1 MSRYGENLGE
11 DAEIDVGSLLLVLW
25 RRKGWV
31 IFWTLVGLALAAA
44 FLLLVDPVYR
54 TDARLLI
61 ERRETVFTRPN
72 DEKNVSVSPDFD
84 VLTLASQVE
93 VLRSRSILKPV
104 AEKLKLAQL
113 AEFDPL
119 LEAGT
124 GSRNPIA
131 SILALIGFQN
141 DNVNDTREGRVLG
154 ALSDKLAVYSVGD
167 SRVVAVQVTSKDPVL
182 AAEIAN
188 AISDEYILTQ
198 RADDGI
204 RAKGASQFLESE
216 IENLRARVDQ
226 SERAV
231 EEFRASAD
239 LIAVDNESTLTKQQ
253 LSETLTLMSE
263 VSAQRAAAEA
273 KSDQIRR
280 LIRSGA
286 ALDSSSDVQGSPLI
300 QRLREQ
306 QVGLK
311 ARIVDLQ
318 TSLLPNHPQVQAARS
333 QLKDLEEEIGRQ
345 ALLIAR
351 ALEGDA
357 QIAKARQQELEQQVA
372 RLKTATARANEQEIK
387 LRALER
393 DARSQRELLETYL
406 MRFRESTARQNS
418 ELLPVNARVIS
429 KANAPVKRHFP
440 KVGPT
445 LAVAGF
451 AGGFL
456 SCLFILL
463 GELMSGRALRGRDM
477 TQEQRQPVD
486 PKVSE
491 TAVSR
496 SAAALKR
503 IQDFEQKKAATSQE
517 PPIEEAPLIAPLTDR
532 AARRR
537 KVAPPIVV
545 REERGAARPDTAS
558 IASDHPID
566 AQDLDDDI
574 ETHARDH
581 AEDHAEIADQPVGA
595 SEIAESSDDDLVRD
609 LAPTAM
615 VDLDVNMADEE
626 VREEDDLGLQSEME
640 DTSSEIGEIE
650 AIMASDRGEG
660 TAPEVG
666 ELPAGFQDR
675 GEELAVDALDERASA
690 APIEALARAV
700 APQDAALNRK
710 EPSVT
715 QENHRRIDTD
725 LYTMEDAL
733 AAIEQYQLQQI
744 VVLPVFQNFS
754 CADLA
759 LELARAVGASGKRT
773 VFVDI
778 TSIEFG
784 DDVALAGIA
793 DVMAGEAE
801 LEEVIFADPMSPVD
815 LIASGTLQLEVE
827 DWDEGH
833 MQDVLDRISEDYDI
847 VILHAGEGT
856 IAPYL
861 EELIERCDMMLFAV
875 GVPISRRQV
884 ADILSARIGE
894 VPAHS
899 MFVHFDD
906 ESVESAA

>member
-11 DAEIDVGSLLLVLW
+11 DVEIDVGSLLLVLW

-54 TDARLLI
+54 TDARILI

-104 AEKLKLAQL
+104 AEKLKLAQV

-119 LEAGT
+119 LEAEA

-131 SILALIGFQN
+131 GILALIGFQN
-141 DNVNDTREGRVLG
+141 NNVNDTREGRVLG

-198 RADDGI
+198 RVDDGI

-239 LIAVDNESTLTKQQ
+239 LIAVDSESTLTKQQ

-280 LIRSGA
+280 LISSGA

-306 QVGLK
+306 QVALK

-333 QLKDLEEEIGRQ
+333 QLKDLEEEIARQ

-372 RLKTATARANEQEIK
+372 RLKTATARANQQEIK

-445 LAVAGF
+445 LSVAGF

-477 TQEQRQPVD
+477 VQEQRQPAD
-486 PKVSE
+486 PKMAE

-532 AARRR
+532 AAQRR
-537 KVAPPIVV
+537 KVAPQIVV
-545 REERGAARPDTAS
+545 RKERIAASTDAA
-558 IASDHPID
+558 IVESDEPFEPRD
-566 AQDLDDDI
+566 RDDI
-574 ETHARDH
+574 ETRAQHH
-581 AEDHAEIADQPVGA
+581 VEIVDEPVDA
-595 SEIAESSDDDLVRD
+595 PEIAENFDNDPVRD
-609 LAPTAM
+609 IASTVM
-615 VDLDVNMADEE
+615 VDPDANMAGEE
-626 VREEDDLGLQSEME
+626 VREADGLGSQSEME
-640 DTSSEIGEIE
+640 GTTSEISEIE
-650 AIMASDRGEG
+650 AIMASDQGDG
-660 TAPEVG
+660 TVPEVG
-666 ELPAGFQDR
+666 KLPAGLQER
-675 GEELAVDALDERASA
+675 GEEPALGARDGRASTV
-690 APIEALARAV
+690 PIEALVRKV
-700 APQDAALNRK
+700 APQDEALNRK
-710 EPSVT
+710 QPSVT
-715 QENHRRIDTD
+715 RERERLIDTD

-759 LELARAVGASGKRT
+759 LQLARAVGASGTRT

-784 DDVALAGIA
+784 DEVALAGIA
-793 DVMAGEAE
+793 DVMAGKAV
-801 LEEVIFADPMSPVD
+801 LEDVIFADPMSSVD
-815 LIASGTLQLEVE
+815 LIASGTLQLEAE

-833 MQDVLDRISEDYDI
+833 MQGVLDRISEDYDI
-847 VILHAGEGT
+847 VILDAGEGT

-906 ESVESAA
+906 EDVESAA